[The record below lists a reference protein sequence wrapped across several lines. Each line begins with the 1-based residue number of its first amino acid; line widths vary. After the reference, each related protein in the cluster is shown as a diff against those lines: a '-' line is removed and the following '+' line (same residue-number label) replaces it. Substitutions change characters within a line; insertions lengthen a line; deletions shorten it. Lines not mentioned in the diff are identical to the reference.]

1 MHNDDFAS
9 SDHYRVGNSKLHT
22 ANAIS
27 LQTLRSSQE
36 PIKLIGEFL
45 DTLTQSIG
53 LVPCSIIHV
62 KKIYDFFTQI
72 LEQKWDKNLH
82 PWKTKIA
89 PFEERVFGF

>member
-53 LVPCSIIHV
+53 LVRCV
-62 KKIYDFFTQI
+62 KKTYDFFTQI

>member
-45 DTLTQSIG
+45 DTLTHFMAIG
-53 LVPCSIIHV
+53 SLIGP
-62 KKIYDFFTQI
+62 KIKPKI
-72 LEQKWDKNLH
+72 GQKLD
-82 PWKTKIA
+82 
-89 PFEERVFGF
+89 

>member
-53 LVPCSIIHV
+53 LVHCSIIHV
-62 KKIYDFFTQI
+62 KKIYDFFPRI

-89 PFEERVFGF
+89 PFEERLFGF